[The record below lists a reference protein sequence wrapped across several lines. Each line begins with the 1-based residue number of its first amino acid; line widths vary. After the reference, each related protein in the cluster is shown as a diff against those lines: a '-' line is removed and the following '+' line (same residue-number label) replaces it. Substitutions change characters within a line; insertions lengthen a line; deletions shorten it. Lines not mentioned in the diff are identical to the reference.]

1 MKDAL
6 IVTALS
12 VVPKSL
18 VSRWMG
24 AFGRTRFP
32 ALLQRLMLR
41 AYVAKYKPNLDE
53 CVGGIADFD
62 SLTAFFTRAL
72 RPGVRPV
79 DARPDSIV
87 SPVDGVCSV
96 VGVVE
101 EGRIP
106 QAPGLD
112 YAVADLLGGPCASGV
127 RYAVIYLSP
136 KDYHRVHT
144 PREGR
149 VVRFR
154 YLPGALWPVFPAAVR
169 RIDEL
174 FARNERLVAW
184 LDTDVGPLAVVFVG
198 AFGVGRIKTVFS
210 ELVANDGAAGCAG
223 VVDHRLDRCAELGR
237 FELGST
243 VVLVCPASVE
253 WTIQPG
259 ATVKLGERIGV
270 VNADKPRTSLPGRPA
285 G

>member
-1 MKDAL
+1 MASPSSPRSGPDVKDAL
-6 IVTALS
+6 IVSALS
-12 VVPKSL
+12 LVPKNL

-32 ALLQRLMLR
+32 AAIQRLLLR
-41 AYVAKYKPNLDE
+41 AYVRKYKPDLSE
-53 CVGGIADFD
+53 CVGGIEDFD

-79 DARPDSIV
+79 DSREDSIV

-96 VGVVE
+96 VGSVDA
-101 EGRIP
+101 GRIP

-112 YAVADLLGGPCASGV
+112 YAVGELLGGLAAPGV

-154 YLPGALWPVFPAAVR
+154 YLPGRLWPVFPAAVR
-169 RIDEL
+169 RIPEL
-174 FARNERLVAW
+174 FARNERLVSW
-184 LDTDVGPLAVVFVG
+184 LDTDVGPIAVVMVG
-198 AFGVGRIKTVFS
+198 AFGVGRIRAVFTDII
-210 ELVANDGAAGCAG
+210 ANTGAPAASGPA
-223 VVDHRLDRCAELGR
+223 DHPIGRCGELGR

-243 VVLVCPASVE
+243 VVLVCPSTVE
-253 WTIQPG
+253 WEIAVG
-259 ATVKLGERIGV
+259 DVVKLGARIGRV
-270 VNADKPRTSLPGRPA
+270 G
-285 G
+285 